1 MISDQMKAAF
11 AAALLVAV
19 GASLVRVPDV
29 SVPADPPPV
38 PEPSTGA
45 PPVPS
50 TSLPPPDPV
59 PQLPALDWIHYV
71 GFVTVILVCIASFL
85 WILTIL
91 WRVFVWARERIQARY
106 RRTRQW
112 ISEMSPLLQAE
123 TPFTGER
130 MVAASPLVPT
140 KAVPSFQCEVWI
152 SDGAEFVKSGCG
164 FRCSDNQIMT
174 AYHVVAEASEVRLR
188 TSHGDVDVG
197 TRFCQLSGDIAV
209 CTLGAHEMSKL
220 QLSKPR
226 LSACAVVRGTGTF
239 GQIVAYGNQSMGMVM
254 PYDAFGYVTYTGST
268 LHGFSGAPY
277 YLGNCVLG
285 MHIGAQAQNL
295 GYDGSYLAALVKSTQ
310 ESTQWLEKQVLK
322 SKGRKLK
329 ATRSPYDIDEIFLM
343 VNGQYHRVQV
353 DSLTDSVLDGI
364 EWVGEEPAVERE
376 SVSYTD
382 SGKRPGALEQLHESE
397 CCCAGPWPN
406 LGERNFCSPPA
417 PVSACRNPAVH
428 LSRSSQGYGWPN
440 TDPCSVKKSLAVHR
454 AKRDQALSCSN
465 PPTQD
470 EEAQVLARAEDL
482 FSAWHF
488 RQRLEEADT
497 FDRCVDGLDMDSVPG
512 YCELARLGSTNG
524 QALKWNGVEC
534 DPERL
539 RYFRGLVEQR
549 IGQLERGDEAAD
561 DIKLFIKQEPHKIA
575 KLTEGRY
582 RLISAVSVVDSMVD
596 RMLFS
601 EMHDLALASAC
612 LTPSA
617 VGWSPIRGGYRL
629 VRARF
634 PGRVLCAD
642 KSCWDW
648 TVSGWM
654 VDMAKEL
661 FKRLCLN
668 PTERWCSLVDAR
680 FDMLFKK
687 AVFRVSDGSRY
698 PQLDE
703 GLMKS
708 GCYLTILMN
717 TVLQSIVHLVAS
729 ARSGEEPG
737 DLLAMGDDTIQ
748 SVPRDLDAYLEA
760 LKGLGVL
767 VKPKVLDYVEFAGF
781 EFTEHRCVPA
791 YEDKHRFQLEHL
803 DEEFAVDTLTAYQL
817 LYAHHPMLDEIR
829 ELLSFRCPSAVRSAP
844 TIRRFFDG

>member
-71 GFVTVILVCIASFL
+71 GFVTVILVCIASLL

-382 SGKRPGALEQLHESE
+382 SGNGQGPSSSYTRVSAAAQGPGPISGSETFVPHRLPSLPAEIPRSTLAEARKAMDGPTLTPVPSKRASLSIAPSATRLSPVPTRQPKMKRPK
-397 CCCAGPWPN
+397 C
-406 LGERNFCSPPA
+406 
-417 PVSACRNPAVH
+417 
-428 LSRSSQGYGWPN
+428 SQGRKTSFLLGISDNVLKRQIPSIVALMGW
-440 TDPCSVKKSLAVHR
+440 T
-454 AKRDQALSCSN
+454 
-465 PPTQD
+465 
-470 EEAQVLARAEDL
+470 
-482 FSAWHF
+482 
-488 RQRLEEADT
+488 
-497 FDRCVDGLDMDSVPG
+497 
-512 YCELARLGSTNG
+512 
-524 QALKWNGVEC
+524 
-534 DPERL
+534 
-539 RYFRGLVEQR
+539 
-549 IGQLERGDEAAD
+549 
-561 DIKLFIKQEPHKIA
+561 
-575 KLTEGRY
+575 
-582 RLISAVSVVDSMVD
+582 
-596 RMLFS
+596 
-601 EMHDLALASAC
+601 
-612 LTPSA
+612 
-617 VGWSPIRGGYRL
+617 
-629 VRARF
+629 
-634 PGRVLCAD
+634 
-642 KSCWDW
+642 W
-648 TVSGWM
+648 TVSQ
-654 VDMAKEL
+654 DTA
-661 FKRLCLN
+661 
-668 PTERWCSLVDAR
+668 SLLDLAR
-680 FDMLFKK
+680 RMD
-687 AVFRVSDGSRY
+687 
-698 PQLDE
+698 
-703 GLMKS
+703 
-708 GCYLTILMN
+708 
-717 TVLQSIVHLVAS
+717 
-729 ARSGEEPG
+729 
-737 DLLAMGDDTIQ
+737 
-748 SVPRDLDAYLEA
+748 
-760 LKGLGVL
+760 
-767 VKPKVLDYVEFAGF
+767 KP
-781 EFTEHRCVPA
+781 
-791 YEDKHRFQLEHL
+791 
-803 DEEFAVDTLTAYQL
+803 
-817 LYAHHPMLDEIR
+817 
-829 ELLSFRCPSAVRSAP
+829 
-844 TIRRFFDG
+844 